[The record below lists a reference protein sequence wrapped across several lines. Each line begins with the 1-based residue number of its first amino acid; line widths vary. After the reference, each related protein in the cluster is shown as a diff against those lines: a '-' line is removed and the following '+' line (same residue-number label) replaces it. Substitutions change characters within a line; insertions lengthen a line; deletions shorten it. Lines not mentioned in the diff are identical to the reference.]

1 MKIYLNPDYK
11 DHKKLEKSIL
21 EEFPEISV
29 KSAKYNGGKKKAT
42 FVYKETCYKFENRDD
57 LLLTL
62 KELLDYTERK
72 EKLGASSDV
81 SKENLTLKGNA
92 DNTGTDKKKDD
103 SKKDDKKKD
112 KDSKKDD
119 KKKDKDSKKD
129 DQKKDVKK
137 KDKDSK
143 KGDKKDDI
151 PVKNVLASV
160 TPSGKDALIM
170 PQEDSEEHVPTL
182 KEILKSKDYE
192 QIDEAFYGETAFEE
206 REEQE
211 GEDGDQTGSYEASL
225 PKSVEKDDDEVMSDT
240 FGDEGKLKTLTYEVE
255 DIVDVKESDIMEEM
269 GFTEGDKYL
278 SGDSGQVSYEES
290 IPVSEGKGDV
300 EVLEE
305 AYDDVEKSRTSP
317 SASVANEEERMDGKV
332 QPDDLMKELGY
343 VEAEETKG
351 QEEPVNESGKPE
363 ETVAHRKADT
373 VEDRSGSH
381 IQRTQGSNE
390 IVLEVPVEKYNLND
404 LNIKIKF
411 GHFNEPSSTYESKK

>member
-62 KELLDYTERK
+62 KELLEYTERK
-72 EKLGASSDV
+72 EKQGASSDG
-81 SKENLTLKGNA
+81 SEENLALKGKS
-92 DNTGTDKKKDD
+92 DKKDKDSKKDDKKDDKKKDKD

-119 KKKDKDSKKD
+119 KKKDKDSKKGE
-129 DQKKDVKK
+129 KK
-137 KDKDSK
+137 KDSP
-143 KGDKKDDI
+143 DKT
-151 PVKNVLASV
+151 VLESV
-160 TPSGKDALIM
+160 TPSGKDALVVA
-170 PQEDSEEHVPTL
+170 QEDSEEHVPTL

-206 REEQE
+206 REDQE
-211 GEDGDQTGSYEASL
+211 GDDGDQTGSYEASL

-240 FGDEGKLKTLTYEVE
+240 FGEEESLKTLTYEVE
-255 DIVDVKESDIMEEM
+255 DIVDIKESDIMEEM
-269 GFTEGDKYL
+269 GFTEGDKYVN
-278 SGDSGQVSYEES
+278 GDSGHVSYEES
-290 IPVSEGKGDV
+290 IPVSEGKDDV

-305 AYDDVEKSRTSP
+305 AYDDVEKSKTSP
-317 SASVANEEERMDGKV
+317 AATVASEQERMDGKV

-343 VEAEETKG
+343 VETEEPKG
-351 QEEPVNESGKPE
+351 QEEPEEKAGKPE
-363 ETVAHRKADT
+363 APGAHRKADT